1 MGKSSKTKVNG
12 ILLYL
17 LIAIVPTMILFGFY
31 LSSLNK
37 QMENEVVQTL
47 QQTLN
52 QAVISM
58 ESDLEDLKNVSDYL
72 FVSASI
78 NEPMSVDAAT
88 QKVEDQVEEL
98 RQMNNTLGA
107 TLESSNVSS
116 IRLYVNDE
124 KIYAREK
131 SHFFPFSEF
140 LSDPQFTD
148 VTARGEFMLTERNQF
163 GTKEEYISFVRLVK
177 DIKQVGHIV
186 GALSVDLNREW
197 FEDILNQINFSERS
211 FVYLTDMQ
219 GHILLGDGQCG
230 EISPLWDS
238 PNFDLKEKGVF
249 HIGKETY
256 LTQQVNQASW
266 YLVME
271 VPTEDLSASKNN
283 GLHLILYIVLLM
295 VFVGLSLTASWLVVN
310 GMARRV
316 HKLASVFAGVKTST
330 EREKKKFSF
339 RLFSSLDESLESARV
354 LIRTSYEQMEL
365 QRSTQ
370 LQLLQAQINP
380 HFLYNTLD
388 TIQWLVCAGRIQDSM
403 AVIAALTRYL
413 RLILNNGRDV
423 VTVME
428 ELEMTQ
434 AYIEIQ
440 KVRFG
445 NTFDLDVITDPDVE
459 ECLLPKMTLQPIIE
473 NALLHG
479 IRPLTERRGRIDI
492 DIYLENGFLIMAVT
506 DNGIGMKEEDA
517 NNLLKLPS
525 RKTGGYGLYNVNQ
538 RILLF
543 SDKEGSGIDLES
555 EEGKYTMVTLRIAEQ
570 RNDKTQN

>member
-1 MGKSSKTKVNG
+1 LGKSSKTKVNG

-238 PNFDLKEKGVF
+238 PNFYLKEKGVF

-316 HKLASVFAGVKTST
+316 HKLASVFAGVKTSP